1 MVASNSLNQEPV
13 SILEKKIRYGFAG
26 ALMLLLLLGG
36 LAYQSTIRHIGTLSQ
51 VSNAQANLIALA
63 EIGQILSNAESLQ
76 RAYLVTGEKRYLQSR
91 QATLQGENS
100 LDFFLEELKQHNAAS
115 EQILQEL
122 KERIHLRLS
131 LLDQVLAIREQDGF
145 DAAKGALSFG
155 RGSTEMTHVLRIVAY
170 LEQQQK
176 TALKSYE
183 QDSSSH
189 GKWMIVTFSI
199 LPILTFVFLGMMFG
213 QIRREIANRKAA
225 EQAQAQLMCE
235 LKAANE
241 ELTNFSYVVSHDL
254 KAPLRAI
261 GSLSTWLKDDFGDG
275 LDQEGKEHLNLLI
288 ARVKR
293 MDALINGIL
302 EYSRVGRVHEAK
314 SAVDIADSIK
324 ASIELLDIPFNIQV
338 KVETTMPTLRAAPI
352 RMQQIFQNIIGN
364 AVKYMDKTEG
374 KINIGCIYEDNA
386 WHFYIRDNGPGIE
399 EKNFNKIFQLFQTLV
414 PRDRVESTG
423 VGLAIVKKIIEAY
436 NGRIWVES
444 QIGQGSSFHFT
455 LPKQDLNHSKE

>member
-1 MVASNSLNQEPV
+1 
-13 SILEKKIRYGFAG
+13 
-26 ALMLLLLLGG
+26 
-36 LAYQSTIRHIGTLSQ
+36 
-51 VSNAQANLIALA
+51 
-63 EIGQILSNAESLQ
+63 
-76 RAYLVTGEKRYLQSR
+76 
-91 QATLQGENS
+91 
-100 LDFFLEELKQHNAAS
+100 
-115 EQILQEL
+115 
-122 KERIHLRLS
+122 
-131 LLDQVLAIREQDGF
+131 
-145 DAAKGALSFG
+145 
-155 RGSTEMTHVLRIVAY
+155 MTHILRIVAH

-176 TALKSYE
+176 AALKSYA

-199 LPILTFVFLGMMFG
+199 LPILTFVFLGMMFA

-225 EQAQAQLMCE
+225 EQAQAQLMYE

-275 LDQEGKEHLNLLI
+275 LNQEGKEHLNLLI

-324 ASIELLDIPFNIQV
+324 ASIELLDIPSTIQV
-338 KVETTMPTLRAAPI
+338 KIETAMPTLRAAPI
-352 RMQQIFQNIIGN
+352 RMQQVFQNIIGN
-364 AVKYMDKTEG
+364 AVKYMDKPEG
-374 KINIGCIYEDNA
+374 KIDIGCIDENHA
-386 WHFYIRDNGPGIE
+386 WHFYVRDNGPGIE

-423 VGLAIVKKIIEAY
+423 VGLAIVKKIIEVY

-444 QIGQGSSFHFT
+444 QLGQGSSFHFT
-455 LPKQDLNHSKE
+455 LPKQELNHSKE